1 MALPEYGK
9 TSVGDDCPR
18 LAGGWM
24 EDQVRRQAVSGVG
37 VETKIM
43 CGVFSC
49 DINDNESFEERLMVQ
64 SLVFFQLLAPLA
76 SWRLSNTLRHVV
88 DEVGFQT
95 LGVAPNRKKSSI
107 TDPYD
112 AMRLLG

>member
-1 MALPEYGK
+1 M
-9 TSVGDDCPR
+9 
-18 LAGGWM
+18 
-24 EDQVRRQAVSGVG
+24 SGVG
-37 VETKIM
+37 VEIKIM

-49 DINDNESFEERLMVQ
+49 DINDNEAFEERLMVE
-64 SLVFFQLLAPLA
+64 SLVFFQLLALLA
-76 SWRLSNTLRHVV
+76 PWRLSNTPRQVV

-112 AMRLLG
+112 ATRLLG